1 MSDTFYY
8 TKLYACL
15 SGWRLMVLANRLAC
29 QTDLA
34 RELHDSLLQGLSGA
48 MSNARHM
55 GELERNVRA
64 ETDPEELA
72 IARFLY
78 DGLADILDR
87 TRIVL
92 LDDLEIDF
100 ETHEYRVNG
109 GEWFC
114 ALSADCDGVSVDY
127 PTTVGLP
134 DEELGRLRPIIR
146 GISAETGIEITV
158 ERIDYR

>member
-8 TKLYACL
+8 TKFYACL

-109 GEWFC
+109 GE
-114 ALSADCDGVSVDY
+114 
-127 PTTVGLP
+127 
-134 DEELGRLRPIIR
+134 
-146 GISAETGIEITV
+146 
-158 ERIDYR
+158 

>member
-1 MSDTFYY
+1 MAWWDMSGFNVINQQVRDVAAGY
-8 TKLYACL
+8 TMA
-15 SGWRLMVLANRLAC
+15 S
-29 QTDLA
+29 
-34 RELHDSLLQGLSGA
+34 
-48 MSNARHM
+48 
-55 GELERNVRA
+55 
-64 ETDPEELA
+64 
-72 IARFLY
+72 IADY
-78 DGLADILDR
+78 DGDGLADILDR

-100 ETHEYRVNG
+100 ETHEYRMNG

-134 DEELGRLRPIIR
+134 DEELGGLRPIIR